1 MKNETSEKPKCLVH
15 YKGKSLLARQIDVY
29 ERSPIEEIGLITG
42 YKCNLLNRFKLKKFH
57 NYEWK
62 NSNMIHSLTFANQW
76 LLSYECII
84 SYSDIFFEDSAVIEL
99 MKTKSEITLLYDKEW
114 RKLWEKRFENPLL
127 DAETLKLDNKNKVL
141 EIGKKT
147 NNFNNIEG
155 QFMGIFKTTPNGWN
169 EVLKIKEKLH
179 IDEYYKIDTTSI
191 FQKIIDTNSTNI
203 VGVEYNGEWG
213 EIDIPTDLLLYNENK
228 NAF

>member
-1 MKNETSEKPKCLVH
+1 
-15 YKGKSLLARQIDVY
+15 
-29 ERSPIEEIGLITG
+29 
-42 YKCNLLNRFKLKKFH
+42 
-57 NYEWK
+57 
-62 NSNMIHSLTFANQW
+62 
-76 LLSYECII
+76 
-84 SYSDIFFEDSAVIEL
+84 

-114 RKLWEKRFENPLL
+114 RKLWEKRFKNPLL

-155 QFMGIFKTTPNGWN
+155 QFMGIFKTTPNGWK

-191 FQKIIDTNSTNI
+191 FQKN
-203 VGVEYNGEWG
+203 Y
-213 EIDIPTDLLLYNENK
+213 
-228 NAF
+228 

>member
-1 MKNETSEKPKCLVH
+1 MKNETSEKPKCLVQ
-15 YKGKSLLARQIDVY
+15 YKGKSLLERQIDLY
-29 ERSPIEEIGLITG
+29 EKSPIEEIGLITG
-42 YKCNLLNRFKLKKFH
+42 YKYDLLNRFKLKKFH

-84 SYSDIFFEDSAVIEL
+84 SYSDIFFEDSAIIEL

-141 EIGKKT
+141 EIGKKL
-147 NNFNNIEG
+147 I
-155 QFMGIFKTTPNGWN
+155 ILII
-169 EVLKIKEKLH
+169 LKDNL
-179 IDEYYKIDTTSI
+179 
-191 FQKIIDTNSTNI
+191 
-203 VGVEYNGEWG
+203 WG
-213 EIDIPTDLLLYNENK
+213 YLKQLPMDGNK
-228 NAF
+228 F